1 MRKAAKPIVY
11 VPIQQAIDP
20 LSGVLVAVR
29 TRGSAAGILGV
40 LRRRMQDVVPGGFIT
55 NVATVQQQVD
65 ESLLEERLV
74 SILASLFG
82 GLALLLA
89 GIGLYGIMS
98 FAVIRRTREIGIR
111 IAVGAQRSAVLWLVV
126 RSVLGLI
133 GAGLAL
139 GIPLMLLVRRFIE
152 SELFGVDAGDP
163 LALAAATLL
172 LLGVSGAAA
181 AWPAWR
187 ASRVDPT
194 ISLRYE

>member
-1 MRKAAKPIVY
+1 
-11 VPIQQAIDP
+11 
-20 LSGVLVAVR
+20 
-29 TRGSAAGILGV
+29 
-40 LRRRMQDVVPGGFIT
+40 
-55 NVATVQQQVD
+55 
-65 ESLLEERLV
+65 
-74 SILASLFG
+74 
-82 GLALLLA
+82 
-89 GIGLYGIMS
+89 
-98 FAVIRRTREIGIR
+98 
-111 IAVGAQRSAVLWLVV
+111 VGAQRSAVLWLVV

>member
-1 MRKAAKPIVY
+1 
-11 VPIQQAIDP
+11 
-20 LSGVLVAVR
+20 
-29 TRGSAAGILGV
+29 
-40 LRRRMQDVVPGGFIT
+40 MQGTVPGGFIT
-55 NVATVQQQVD
+55 NVVTAQQQVD

-89 GIGLYGIMS
+89 AIGLYGIMS
-98 FAVIRRTREIGIR
+98 FTVIRRTREIGIR
-111 IAVGAQRSAVLWLVV
+111 IAVGAQRSEVLWLVL
-126 RSVLGLI
+126 RRMLGLI

-139 GIPLMLLVRRFIE
+139 GIPVVLLTKRFIE
-152 SELFGVDAGDP
+152 SELFGLDAGDP
-163 LALAAATLL
+163 IALAGATLL
-172 LLGVSGAAA
+172 LLVVACAAG

>member
-1 MRKAAKPIVY
+1 
-11 VPIQQAIDP
+11 
-20 LSGVLVAVR
+20 
-29 TRGSAAGILGV
+29 
-40 LRRRMQDVVPGGFIT
+40 MQDVVPGGFIT

-98 FAVIRRTREIGIR
+98 FSVIRRTREIGIR

-126 RSVLGLI
+126 RSMLGMI
-133 GAGLAL
+133 GAGVVL
-139 GIPLMLLVRRFIE
+139 GVPMMLLTKRFIE

-163 LALAAATLL
+163 TALAGATLL
-172 LLGVSGAAA
+172 LLGVACAAG